1 MNQYLERASL
11 TWSEDSIRLINT
23 PTQLAKS
30 SFFYMQEAGYF
41 KTMPPYFTERENLN
55 SFLILYTISGQ
66 GVLQYQ
72 SKEYTLSAGQCF
84 FIHCKNH
91 HLYYALKGPQ
101 WEFLWLHFY
110 GSSSLGYYQE
120 FERNG
125 FRILDIQEK
134 TAFAS
139 DLWQIIAVHQEKT
152 ATSEL
157 VTSHLILNLLTRLLI
172 LNFTGRP
179 SFPDIPSHVQGCAKY
194 IDTHFQEDFSLEY
207 LSSLQHV
214 SKYYLSREFKRYM
227 GLTIQDYLINT
238 RITYAK
244 ELLKYTDMTVG
255 EIAFACGM
263 HNVSHFINL
272 FKARESMTPLSYRH
286 HWWELT

>member
-1 MNQYLERASL
+1 MNRYLEHASL
-11 TWSEDSIRLINT
+11 TWTDDSVRLINT

-41 KTMPPYFTERENLN
+41 KTMPPYFTERKNLN
-55 SFLILYTISGQ
+55 SFLILYTLSGN
-66 GVLQYQ
+66 GHLQYE
-72 SKEYTLSAGQCF
+72 SGEYTLSAGQCF
-84 FIHCKNH
+84 FIHCKKH
-91 HLYYALKGPQ
+91 HRYYALEGPQ

-125 FRILDIQEK
+125 FYIPDIPDK
-134 TAFAS
+134 AAFES
-139 DLWQIIAVHQEKT
+139 YLRQIIAINQDKT
-152 ATSEL
+152 AASEL
-157 VTSHLILNLLTRLLI
+157 VTSQLILSLLTKLLI
-172 LNFTGRP
+172 LNFTGRTS
-179 SFPDIPSHVQGCAKY
+179 SFDIPPYVQGCSKY
-194 IDTHFQEDFSLEY
+194 IDTHFQEDPSLEQ
-207 LSSLQHV
+207 LASLQHI

-227 GLTIQDYLINT
+227 GITIQDYLVNT

-244 ELLKYTDMTVG
+244 ELLKYTHMPVG

-272 FKARESMTPLSYRH
+272 FKARESMTPLSYRR
-286 HWWELT
+286 HWKD

>member
-125 FRILDIQEK
+125 FRIRPLADY
-134 TAFAS
+134 
-139 DLWQIIAVHQEKT
+139 
-152 ATSEL
+152 
-157 VTSHLILNLLTRLLI
+157 R
-172 LNFTGRP
+172 RP
-179 SFPDIPSHVQGCAKY
+179 SGKDCHQRACYFPLNPESAHKAAYPEFYRPS
-194 IDTHFQEDFSLEY
+194 I
-207 LSSLQHV
+207 LS
-214 SKYYLSREFKRYM
+214 
-227 GLTIQDYLINT
+227 
-238 RITYAK
+238 
-244 ELLKYTDMTVG
+244 
-255 EIAFACGM
+255 
-263 HNVSHFINL
+263 
-272 FKARESMTPLSYRH
+272 
-286 HWWELT
+286 